1 MMPERIVDALELVDV
16 DIKQREGLAASSLLE
31 LALDL
36 FAEQHPVRQ
45 IGQRVVMREV
55 RDLLVGAA
63 ALGNV
68 FDDVDDVARLARLVA
83 DADAS

>member
-1 MMPERIVDALELVDV
+1 
-16 DIKQREGLAASSLLE
+16 
-31 LALDL
+31 
-36 FAEQHPVRQ
+36 
-45 IGQRVVMREV
+45 MREV

-83 DADAS
+83 DADTS